1 MTDMNTIYKFL
12 ASRDGL
18 DWVQD
23 VEEFLDMDAF
33 IADVG
38 DNVTTEHMED
48 MFNKHKYTSFTIHH
62 SDDVDV
68 YDHIYG
74 PNCIMTSYLY
84 NEKGNVVGSFCYA
97 VSDVS
102 DPYECSAALS
112 HAMYE
117 QGLDM
122 IGDVAHL
129 V

>member
-1 MTDMNTIYKFL
+1 MTDMNKIYNFL
-12 ASRDGL
+12 ASMDGL
-18 DWVQD
+18 GWVQD
-23 VEEFLDMDAF
+23 VEEFLNMDAF

-62 SDDVDV
+62 SDDVDDHP
-68 YDHIYG
+68 YDPH
-74 PNCIMTSYLY
+74 CIMTSYLY

-97 VSDVS
+97 VSDAS
-102 DPYECSAALS
+102 DPDKCSAALS
-112 HAMYE
+112 HAMHE
-117 QGLDM
+117 QGLEM